1 MGVYDEIKGGKKGG
15 EFTTNERQREVNEK
29 VKGGNGEENYEAENG
44 AEKPKKDKK
53 RRTEEKNAKRK
64 IPIGIPKKQIIFIML
79 NNLPYFS
86 VVS

>member
-44 AEKPKKDKK
+44 AEKTEKRQKKK
-53 RRTEEKNAKRK
+53 
-64 IPIGIPKKQIIFIML
+64 
-79 NNLPYFS
+79 
-86 VVS
+86 

>member
-53 RRTEEKNAKRK
+53 RRTEEKTQKEKLTFAC
-64 IPIGIPKKQIIFIML
+64 
-79 NNLPYFS
+79 FS
-86 VVS
+86 W

>member
-44 AEKPKKDKK
+44 AEKPKKTKK
-53 RRTEEKNAKRK
+53 DERKRK
-64 IPIGIPKKQIIFIML
+64 TQKEKLTFAC
-79 NNLPYFS
+79 FS
-86 VVS
+86 CNSY

>member
-44 AEKPKKDKK
+44 AEKPKEGKK

-64 IPIGIPKKQIIFIML
+64 IDVCVFFL
-79 NNLPYFS
+79 
-86 VVS
+86 